1 VREKGWRSARTAWDS
16 TFQDKANE
24 LFAKN
29 ELFEQTEQAAAN
41 AVAEV
46 AAGADDH
53 APLPMSAEEE
63 IDDDDD
69 ADIEDEPLTA
79 AVGATVGR
87 VMDIRVITSKR
98 SEYRVEFSNF
108 PGQCKWLSRLEVME
122 AGNWQFGGSVP
133 GIATR

>member
-1 VREKGWRSARTAWDS
+1 M
-16 TFQDKANE
+16 
-24 LFAKN
+24 
-29 ELFEQTEQAAAN
+29 
-41 AVAEV
+41 AEV
-46 AAGADDH
+46 AAGADDPSDVVEEDVAIDD

-87 VMDIRVITSKR
+87 VVDIRVITSKR

-108 PGQCKWLSRLEVME
+108 PGQCKWLSKQEVME
-122 AGNWQFGGSVP
+122 AGHRHLVEAFLALPRDN
-133 GIATR
+133 RREKK